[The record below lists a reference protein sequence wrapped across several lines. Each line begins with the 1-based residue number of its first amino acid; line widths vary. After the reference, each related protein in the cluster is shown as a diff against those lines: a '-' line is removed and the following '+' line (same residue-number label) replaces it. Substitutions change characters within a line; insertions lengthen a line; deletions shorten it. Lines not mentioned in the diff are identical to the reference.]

1 MKKVLCLMLGVFLT
15 IAIAPIS
22 ADAGTDSKEKTTTL
36 KGKVYLGDKDH
47 PVAVAVIVLLDEKK
61 SDKKDNSVDARTDS
75 QGDFVFEKVNEGKYT
90 VSIRTWYGSKEEVP
104 CKLLLA
110 RTKDKNSTLVV
121 IREKDRYVEQIF
133 IEGFSVKARKETVR
147 DFDIE
152 CKGMFGN

>member
-1 MKKVLCLMLGVFLT
+1 LPHFSCFFFT

-47 PVAVAVIVLLDEKK
+47 PVAVAVIVLLDQKK
-61 SDKKDNSVDARTDS
+61 PDKKDNSVDVKTDS
-75 QGDFVFEKVNEGKYT
+75 QGDFIFEKVIEGKYT
-90 VSIRTWYGSKEEVP
+90 VSIRAWYSSKEEVP

-110 RTKDKNSTLVV
+110 KTKDKNSTLVV
-121 IREKDRYVEQIF
+121 VRDKDRFVEQIF
-133 IEGFSVKARKETVR
+133 IEGFSVKAGKETVK